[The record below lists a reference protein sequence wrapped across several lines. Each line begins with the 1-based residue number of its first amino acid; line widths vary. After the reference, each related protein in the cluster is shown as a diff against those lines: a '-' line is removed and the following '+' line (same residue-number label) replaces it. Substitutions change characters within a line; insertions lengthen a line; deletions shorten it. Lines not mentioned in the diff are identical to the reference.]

1 MEADMRIS
9 VDKDIKTPVYW
20 QIYENI
26 KEKIIRGELTDGA
39 VLPSEREMGR
49 ILGVHRNTVVKA
61 YGILKDEQLVDSR
74 PGVGYTVTFPGE
86 KEEEPRGVKGGSV
99 NWSYLIKDD
108 YLDMEKSFDNI
119 FLRFARETNISFSTG
134 MPPQVY
140 SENEIADDIAAIL
153 NEEERKPFFL
163 SPYQGDMILRRKIV
177 AYLRTKGI
185 KSDTDEV
192 QVLSE
197 TNQALDFLAAAL
209 LRTGDRVIIEE
220 PVSPDV
226 YRVLSLAGC
235 TAITVPVDND
245 GMITDG
251 LETLIRLHR
260 PKFIYVNS
268 SFHDPTGNILSLE
281 RRKKLIEISDRYRLP
296 IVEEDAASELAYG
309 TRGLPTLKS
318 MDKNSNVIYIYSFSL
333 TFIPGMSMAFV
344 AAPETLIRSLSY
356 MVSIRLMTLDW
367 LTQKLLAKYL
377 TDGTYE
383 KKLKEIVKLNR
394 EKRDI
399 MCACL
404 DTLRGIGLTYK
415 KPEGGVYVWCRL
427 PEGMRGRDVMT
438 EALRHGISL
447 IPGDVFYPEHHGG
460 KDCIRLNY
468 SFETKKRIESGMK
481 ILIKIISDMYEKKT
495 GK

>member
-1 MEADMRIS
+1 MRIT
-9 VDKDIKTPVYW
+9 VDKNVKTPVYW

-26 KEKIIRGELTDGA
+26 KEKILRGELADGA

-49 ILGVHRNTVVKA
+49 LLGVHRNTVIKA
-61 YGILKDEQLVDSR
+61 YGVLKDEQLVDSR
-74 PGVGYTVTFPGE
+74 PGVGYRVTFPDGQATKG
-86 KEEEPRGVKGGSV
+86 KEPGGGSV
-99 NWSYLIKDD
+99 NWSFLIKDD
-108 YLDMEKSFDNI
+108 YLDMEKSYDNI
-119 FLRFARETNISFSTG
+119 FLRFARETGISFSSG

-140 SENEIADDIAAIL
+140 SEAEIADDIASIL
-153 NEEERKPFFL
+153 NEENRKPFFL
-163 SPYQGDMILRRKIV
+163 SPYQGDLTLRRKIA

-185 KSDTDEV
+185 RSDTDQV

-209 LRTGDRVIIEE
+209 LRPGDKVIIEE

-226 YRVLSLAGC
+226 YRVINLAGC
-235 TAITVPVDND
+235 SAVTVPVDED
-245 GMITDG
+245 GMMTDG
-251 LETLIRLHR
+251 LENLIRLHR
-260 PKFIYVNS
+260 PRFIYVNS

-281 RRKKLIEISDRYRLP
+281 RRKKLIEISNKYRLP

-309 TRGLPTLKS
+309 TEGLPTIKS
-318 MDKNSNVIYIYSFSL
+318 MDKNNNVIYIYSFSL

-344 AAPETLIRSLSY
+344 AASKTLVNSLSY

-383 KKLKEIVKLNR
+383 KKLKEIIALNR
-394 EKRDI
+394 EKRDV
-399 MCACL
+399 MCSYL
-404 DTLRGIGLTYK
+404 DRLKEQGLSYK

-447 IPGDVFYPEHHGG
+447 IPGDVFFPERHGG
-460 KDCIRLNY
+460 KDFIRLNY
-468 SFETKKRIESGMK
+468 SFETGERLEKGME
-481 ILIKIISDMYEKKT
+481 ILTDIITDMNRQRA